1 MALSPRLEARQSQ
14 SLVMTPELQQA
25 IKLLQLTNL
34 EITAY
39 VDEQLEENPLL
50 ELAESEPAP
59 EGDGDGENGDGEAA
73 DDRDDAPV
81 EAPGADLD
89 SDYDNMW
96 NGDAGD
102 DAPISIAMEP
112 WRNLS
117 GAEGGGVDFAPASEI
132 SLRDHLLAQL
142 NVELIDPADRVIGAH
157 LVDMVDD
164 AGYLDGALEAV
175 ADRLGCHVDRVE
187 TALGK
192 LQRLDPTGVF
202 ARDLRECLA
211 LQLQERDRLDPA
223 MAALLDNLD
232 LLAAHDLATLKRRGA
247 VDDEDLDDMLSEI
260 RALDPKPGL
269 AFGSEVAQTVM
280 PDVLVRQGPGGDWI
294 VELNN
299 NTLPRVLVNERYCAR
314 IRKQTT
320 SKQDKEYISE
330 CLHSANWLVKSMA
343 QRATTILRVASELVR
358 QQEMFLAHGV
368 EYLRPLVLRDI
379 AEAID
384 MHESTVSR
392 VTANK
397 YMITPRGTFEM
408 RYFFTTAIPSSNGG
422 NGSHSSEA
430 VRHRI
435 KALIDRED
443 ADHTLSDDGL
453 TAALKDQGIDI
464 ARRTVAKYREAMRIP
479 SSVQRRR
486 RKRAGMA

>member
-1 MALSPRLEARQSQ
+1 VALSPRLEARQSQ

-34 EITAY
+34 EISAY

-50 ELAESEPAP
+50 ELAESDSAA
-59 EGDGDGENGDGEAA
+59 DGEAA
-73 DDRDDAPV
+73 EITETETVNDDAPV

-96 NGDAGD
+96 NGDAG
-102 DAPISIAMEP
+102 AEMPASITTEL
-112 WRNLS
+112 WRNS
-117 GAEGGGVDFAPASEI
+117 GGGEGGGADYAPAGEI

-142 NVELIDPADRVIGAH
+142 NVELDDPVDRAIGAH
-157 LVDMVDD
+157 VIDVIDD
-164 AGYLDGALEAV
+164 AGYIDGALETIAE
-175 ADRLGCHVDRVE
+175 RLGCDVERVE
-187 TALGK
+187 SALDK
-192 LQRLDPTGVF
+192 LQRLEPTGVF

-211 LQLQERDRLDPA
+211 LQLRERDRLDPA

-232 LLAAHDLATLKRRGA
+232 LLAAHDLATLKRRCA
-247 VDDEDLDDMLSEI
+247 VDDEDLTDMLAEI

-269 AFGSEVAQTVM
+269 AFGSEIAQTVV
-280 PDVLVRQGPGGDWI
+280 PDVMVRQGPGGDWI
-294 VELNN
+294 VELNS
-299 NTLPRVLVNERYCAR
+299 NTLPRVLVNERYYAR
-314 IRKQTT
+314 ISKQTT
-320 SKQDKEYISE
+320 CKQDKEFISE

-358 QQEMFLAHGV
+358 QQEMFLTHGI

-379 AEAID
+379 ADAIE

-408 RYFFTTAIPSSNGG
+408 RYFFTTAIPSSNGAG
-422 NGSHSSEA
+422 VSHSSEA

-435 KALIDRED
+435 KALIDGED
-443 ADHTLSDDGL
+443 ANSTLSDGGL
-453 TAALKDQGIDI
+453 TAALKDEGIDI
-464 ARRTVAKYREAMRIP
+464 ARRTVAKYREAMHIP

-486 RKRAGMA
+486 QKRAGMS

>member
-34 EITAY
+34 EIAAY
-39 VDEQLEENPLL
+39 VDQQLEENPLL
-50 ELAESEPAP
+50 ELAEGADSDN
-59 EGDGDGENGDGEAA
+59 EGETGDSDGDS
-73 DDRDDAPV
+73 DDTPV

-96 NGDAGD
+96 NGDAGIE
-102 DAPISIAMEP
+102 APPPIAMEP
-112 WRNLS
+112 WRAL
-117 GAEGGGVDFAPASEI
+117 ARPEGGGGDFAPASET
-132 SLRDHLLAQL
+132 SLRDYLLAQL
-142 NVELIDPADRVIGAH
+142 NVELGDPVDRIIGAH
-157 LVDMVDD
+157 LIDMIND
-164 AGYLDGALEAV
+164 AGYLDGALETV
-175 ADRLGCHVDRVE
+175 ANRLGCDVGRVE
-187 TALGK
+187 ATLEN

-211 LQLQERDRLDPA
+211 LQLRERDRLDPA
-223 MAALLDNLD
+223 MAALLDNLG
-232 LLAAHDLATLKRRGA
+232 LLADHDLAGLKRRCA
-247 VDDEDLDDMLSEI
+247 VDDEDLADMLAEI

-269 AFGSEVAQTVM
+269 AFGTEVAQTVV
-280 PDVLVRQGPGGDWI
+280 PDVMVRQGPGGDWI
-294 VELNN
+294 VELNTS
-299 NTLPRVLVNERYCAR
+299 TLPRVLVNERYCAR
-314 IRKQTT
+314 ITKQTM
-320 SKQDKEYISE
+320 SKQDKEYISD

-358 QQEMFLAHGV
+358 QQEMFLNHGV
-368 EYLRPLVLRDI
+368 QYLRPLVLRDI
-379 AEAID
+379 ADAID

-408 RYFFTTAIPSSNGG
+408 RYFFTTAIPSSNAADV
-422 NGSHSSEA
+422 NHSSEA

-435 KALIDRED
+435 RSLIDGED
-443 ADHTLSDDGL
+443 ASRTLSDDGL
-453 TAALKDQGIDI
+453 TAALKDEGIDI

-486 RKRAGMA
+486 QKRAGMA

>member
-1 MALSPRLEARQSQ
+1 
-14 SLVMTPELQQA
+14 MTPELQQA

-34 EITAY
+34 EISAY

-50 ELAESEPAP
+50 ELAEADSAS
-59 EGDGDGENGDGEAA
+59 DGDAVDDERSPEIDDG
-73 DDRDDAPV
+73 PV

-96 NGDAGD
+96 NGDAGGET
-102 DAPISIAMEP
+102 PTSITMEP
-112 WRNLS
+112 WRNL
-117 GAEGGGVDFAPASEI
+117 GGGDGGGDGDYAPAGEI

-142 NVELIDPADRVIGAH
+142 NVELDDPVDRVIGAH
-157 LVDMVDD
+157 VIDMIDD
-164 AGYLDGALEAV
+164 AGYIDGAIETIAE
-175 ADRLGCHVDRVE
+175 RLGCDVGLVE
-187 TALGK
+187 RALDK
-192 LQRLDPTGVF
+192 LQRLEPTGVF

-211 LQLQERDRLDPA
+211 LQLRERDRLDPA

-232 LLAAHDLATLKRRGA
+232 LLAAHDLASLKRRCA
-247 VDDEDLDDMLSEI
+247 VDDEDLTDMLAEI

-269 AFGSEVAQTVM
+269 AFGSEIAQTVV
-280 PDVLVRQGPGGDWI
+280 PDVMVRQGPGGDWI
-294 VELNN
+294 VELNS
-299 NTLPRVLVNERYCAR
+299 NTLPRVLVNERYYAR
-314 IRKQTT
+314 IAKQTAC
-320 SKQDKEYISE
+320 KQDKEFISE

-358 QQEMFLAHGV
+358 QQEMFLSHGI

-379 AEAID
+379 ADAIE

-408 RYFFTTAIPSSNGG
+408 RYFFTTAIPSSNG
-422 NGSHSSEA
+422 NGASHSSEA

-435 KALIDRED
+435 KALIDGED
-443 ADHTLSDDGL
+443 ANRTLSDDGL
-453 TAALKDQGIDI
+453 TVALEDEGIDI
-464 ARRTVAKYREAMRIP
+464 ARRTVAKYREAMHIP

-486 RKRAGMA
+486 QKRAGMG